1 MKKVVMAL
9 SLSSLLAFSSLFAA
23 QNADLSSEAKE
34 REHRTMLMKDM
45 RSMLDAMEQIQRG
58 GLYSSTEDMKA
69 GVKKLQGTL
78 KTLESEEIK
87 FILPKDQ
94 VYAYKFAQK
103 TASMLRLYSDD
114 MVTSIEAGRMD
125 DALEDYA
132 QLLKQCTSCHI
143 RIRNW

>member
-1 MKKVVMAL
+1 MKKSFTLLAL
-9 SLSSLLAFSSLFAA
+9 SFLLAGSLNAA
-23 QNADLSSEAKE
+23 GTD
-34 REHRTMLMKDM
+34 HRTMLMKDM
-45 RSMLDAMEQIQRG
+45 RTMLDAMEDIQRG

-69 GVKKLQGTL
+69 GIKKLQGTL

-103 TASMLRLYSDD
+103 SAHMLRLYSDD
-114 MVTSIEAGRMD
+114 MIVSIEAGRMD
-125 DALEDYA
+125 EALEDYN

>member
-1 MKKVVMAL
+1 MKKVLMAL
-9 SLSSLLAFSSLFAA
+9 TLSSLLAFSL
-23 QNADLSSEAKE
+23 NGADRAEQD
-34 REHRTMLMKDM
+34 HRTMLMKDM
-45 RSMLDAMEQIQRG
+45 RSMLDAMEMIQRG
-58 GLYSSTEDMKA
+58 GLYSSTEDMKV
-69 GVKKLQGTL
+69 GVKKLQSTL
-78 KTLESEEIK
+78 KVLESEEIK

-114 MVTSIEAGRMD
+114 MIASIDAGHMD
-125 DALEDYA
+125 EALEDYN

>member
-1 MKKVVMAL
+1 MKKALAALVVGT
-9 SLSSLLAFSSLFAA
+9 LLAGSLNAA
-23 QNADLSSEAKE
+23 DKKDPRLE
-34 REHRTMLMKDM
+34 LMKDM
-45 RSMLDAMEQIQRG
+45 RTMLDAMEQIQRG
-58 GLYSSTEDMKA
+58 GLYSSTDEMKA

-78 KTLESEEIK
+78 KSLESEEVK
-87 FILPKDQ
+87 VILPKDQ

-114 MVTSIEAGRMD
+114 MITSIEAGHMD
-125 DALEDYA
+125 EALEDYT

>member
-1 MKKVVMAL
+1 MKKVVTILA
-9 SLSSLLAFSSLFAA
+9 LSSLLFGSLYASDK
-23 QNADLSSEAKE
+23 QDPRLE
-34 REHRTMLMKDM
+34 LMKDM
-45 RSMLDAMEQIQRG
+45 RTMLDAMEQIQRG
-58 GLYSSTEDMKA
+58 GLYSSTDDMKQ

-78 KTLESEEIK
+78 NVLESDK
-87 FILPKDQ
+87 VKVILPKDQ

-103 TASMLRLYSDD
+103 TASMLHLYSDD
-114 MVTSIEAGRMD
+114 LIVSIDAGRMD

>member
-1 MKKVVMAL
+1 MNKVLMGLVL
-9 SLSSLLAFSSLFAA
+9 SSLFAA
-23 QNADLSSEAKE
+23 SSLLAAEKTVIDPKE
-34 REHRTMLMKDM
+34 KVHRTMLMKDM
-45 RSMLDAMEQIQRG
+45 RSMLDAMEEIQKG
-58 GLYSSTEDMKA
+58 GLYSSTEDMKS

-78 KTLESEEIK
+78 KVLESNEIK

-114 MVTSIEAGRMD
+114 MIASIEAGRMD
-125 DALEDYA
+125 DALEDYT

>member
-1 MKKVVMAL
+1 MAL
-9 SLSSLLAFSSLFAA
+9 TLSSLLAFSLSG
-23 QNADLSSEAKE
+23 ADKAEQD
-34 REHRTMLMKDM
+34 HRTMLMKDM
-45 RSMLDAMEQIQRG
+45 RSMLDAMEMIQRG
-58 GLYSSTEDMKA
+58 GLYSSTDDMKI
-69 GVKKLQGTL
+69 GVKKLQSTL
-78 KTLESEEIK
+78 KVLESEEIK

-114 MVTSIEAGRMD
+114 MIASIEAGHMD
-125 DALEDYA
+125 EALEDYN

>member
-1 MKKVVMAL
+1 MKKALAALVVGT
-9 SLSSLLAFSSLFAA
+9 LLAGSLNAA
-23 QNADLSSEAKE
+23 EKKDPRLE
-34 REHRTMLMKDM
+34 LMKDM
-45 RSMLDAMEQIQRG
+45 RTMLDAMEQIQRG
-58 GLYSSTEDMKA
+58 GLYSSTDEMKA

-78 KTLESEEIK
+78 KSLESEEVK
-87 FILPKDQ
+87 VILPKDQ

-114 MVTSIEAGRMD
+114 MITSIEAGHMD
-125 DALEDYA
+125 EALDDYT

>member
-1 MKKVVMAL
+1 MRKSFTLLAL
-9 SLSSLLAFSSLFAA
+9 SFLLAGSL
-23 QNADLSSEAKE
+23 NASAND
-34 REHRTMLMKDM
+34 HRTMLMKDM
-45 RSMLDAMEQIQRG
+45 RTMLDAMEEIQRG
-58 GLYSSTEDMKA
+58 GLYSSTEDMKS
-69 GVKKLQGTL
+69 GIKKLQSTL

-103 TASMLRLYSDD
+103 SAHMLRLYSDD
-114 MVTSIEAGRMD
+114 MIVSIEAGRMD
-125 DALEDYA
+125 EALDDYN

>member
-9 SLSSLLAFSSLFAA
+9 VMTSVLFGAPNGA
-23 QNADLSSEAKE
+23 E
-34 REHRTMLMKDM
+34 RDHRTMLMKDM
-45 RSMLDAMEQIQRG
+45 RTMLDAMEQIQRG
-58 GLYSSTEDMKA
+58 GLYSSTEDMKV
-69 GVKKLQGTL
+69 GVKKLQSTL

-114 MVTSIEAGRMD
+114 MIVSIEAGRMD
-125 DALEDYA
+125 EALEDYS

>member
-1 MKKVVMAL
+1 MKKVLMAL
-9 SLSSLLAFSSLFAA
+9 GLSSMLVLSLNAA
-23 QNADLSSEAKE
+23 EKD
-34 REHRTMLMKDM
+34 HRTMLMKDM
-45 RSMLDAMEQIQRG
+45 RSMLDAMEMIQRG
-58 GLYSSTEDMKA
+58 GLYSSTDDMKL
-69 GVKKLQGTL
+69 GVKKLQSTL
-78 KTLESEEIK
+78 RVLESEEIK

-114 MVTSIEAGRMD
+114 MITSIEAGHMD
-125 DALEDYA
+125 EALEDYN

>member
-1 MKKVVMAL
+1 MKKVLTAL
-9 SLSSLLAFSSLFAA
+9 TLSSLLVCSLNAA
-23 QNADLSSEAKE
+23 EKSALGEKD
-34 REHRTMLMKDM
+34 HRTMLMKDM
-45 RSMLDAMEQIQRG
+45 RSMLDAMEIIQRG
-58 GLYSSTEDMKA
+58 GLYSSTDDMKF

-78 KTLESEEIK
+78 KVLESEEIK

-114 MVTSIEAGRMD
+114 MIGSIEAGHMD
-125 DALEDYA
+125 EALEDYN

>member
-1 MKKVVMAL
+1 MKKAL
-9 SLSSLLAFSSLFAA
+9 AALVAGTLLAGSLNAA
-23 QNADLSSEAKE
+23 ETKDPRLE
-34 REHRTMLMKDM
+34 LMKDM
-45 RSMLDAMEQIQRG
+45 RTMLDAMEQIQRG
-58 GLYSSTEDMKA
+58 GLYSSTDEMKA

-78 KTLESEEIK
+78 KSLESEEVK
-87 FILPKDQ
+87 VILPKDQ

-114 MVTSIEAGRMD
+114 MITSIEAGHMD
-125 DALEDYA
+125 EALDDYT